1 MSVSDE
7 EYAPPKYA
15 QIVTAIRRKIA
26 DGTYPPGSQLPSE
39 TQLVRE
45 FAVSRPTVVR
55 ALQVLQ
61 LRGIIDRE
69 HGKGSYVKTPPP
81 GSDDAPSR
89 PGRAVLDRVEAAE
102 GGAVIDVGSHP
113 APANVAA
120 MLSLPEKTP
129 VMMRRVLLSEADEPC
144 ELITFWC
151 PIELAEGTDL
161 GRQVP
166 LTVSVRQHLQ
176 GARGLRLDHVVERLA
191 ARHPL
196 PQEAKVL
203 GLGKSAAVLGVLA
216 RVYDASGRPVL
227 IIDIALPGA
236 LHELEDAY
244 TL

>member
-1 MSVSDE
+1 
-7 EYAPPKYA
+7 
-15 QIVTAIRRKIA
+15 
-26 DGTYPPGSQLPSE
+26 
-39 TQLVRE
+39 
-45 FAVSRPTVVR
+45 
-55 ALQVLQ
+55 
-61 LRGIIDRE
+61 
-69 HGKGSYVKTPPP
+69 
-81 GSDDAPSR
+81 
-89 PGRAVLDRVEAAE
+89 
-102 GGAVIDVGSHP
+102 
-113 APANVAA
+113 

-203 GLGKSAAVLGVLA
+203 GLSNEPPCWAFWRVSTTLRAVLC
-216 RVYDASGRPVL
+216 
-227 IIDIALPGA
+227 
-236 LHELEDAY
+236 
-244 TL
+244 